1 MKDKML
7 LVVGTSY
14 SAEDIASQCLKFGA
28 KGIVA
33 SYRTNPMAFKDWP
46 SNYVNV
52 PLLERVE
59 GQTVYFKDGTSRDDI
74 DVIMFATGFKH
85 HLPFMAENLKFM
97 PERNSY
103 YPEDL
108 YKVVLFEKGGNDK
121 LFYLG
126 M

>member
-1 MKDKML
+1 M
-7 LVVGTSY
+7 
-14 SAEDIASQCLKFGA
+14 DIASQCLKFGA

-85 HLPFMAENLKFM
+85 HLPFMAESLKFM
-97 PERNSY
+97 PEKNSY

-121 LFYLG
+121 LFYLA